1 MDGARKKKPQVTEPG
16 AFCLMI
22 SRTCAGVTEVGRMT
36 AITRR
41 YDGAMTVL
49 VTPDLAWNV
58 PAHAAAQEA
67 TAMFRAGEAMMT
79 S

>member
-1 MDGARKKKPQVTEPG
+1 M
-16 AFCLMI
+16 M
-22 SRTCAGVTEVGRMT
+22 

-41 YDGAMTVL
+41 YDRAMTVL

-58 PAHAAAQEA
+58 PARAAAQEA
-67 TAMFRAGEAMMT
+67 GARFRAGEAMMT

>member
-1 MDGARKKKPQVTEPG
+1 
-16 AFCLMI
+16 
-22 SRTCAGVTEVGRMT
+22 MT

-49 VTPDLAWNV
+49 VTPGLAWNV
-58 PAHAAAQEA
+58 PARAAAQEA
-67 TAMFRAGEAMMT
+67 TAVFRAGETIMM

>member
-1 MDGARKKKPQVTEPG
+1 
-16 AFCLMI
+16 
-22 SRTCAGVTEVGRMT
+22 
-36 AITRR
+36 
-41 YDGAMTVL
+41 MTVL